1 MTFSD
6 ETLMAFADDELDS
19 ATRAAVEAAMREDPD
34 IERRVAQHRAMRE
47 KVQLAY
53 AAELDEAP
61 PERLLAAARRMPQ
74 PVGKAAGSVHMAAGS
89 QVRKAAARFRWQPVI
104 SMAASLL
111 IGVGLGYFGQRHSNA
126 ILVENAGGGLVASGV
141 LENALSNQLGSERA
155 PSAPVQIGLT
165 FMAKSGDYCRTFT
178 MTAPASPAGVACR
191 RADGWQV
198 QVLAQ
203 ASGVVAGDESAAT
216 YRTAGSGLSPV
227 ILDAVQQ
234 QIAGEPL
241 DQNAEIAARQQG
253 WRPSGQ

>member
-1 MTFSD
+1 
-6 ETLMAFADDELDS
+6 
-19 ATRAAVEAAMREDPD
+19 
-34 IERRVAQHRAMRE
+34 
-47 KVQLAY
+47 
-53 AAELDEAP
+53 
-61 PERLLAAARRMPQ
+61 
-74 PVGKAAGSVHMAAGS
+74 
-89 QVRKAAARFRWQPVI
+89 
-104 SMAASLL
+104 
-111 IGVGLGYFGQRHSNA
+111 LGYFGQRHSNA

>member
-1 MTFSD
+1 MTFSE

-19 ATRAAVEAAMREDPD
+19 ATRAAVEAAMRDDPE

-47 KVQLAY
+47 KFQLAY

-61 PERLLAAARRMPQ
+61 PERLLAAARRIPL
-74 PVGKAAGSVHMAAGS
+74 PVRDTAGPVRGAAGAA
-89 QVRKAAARFRWQPVI
+89 RKAAERFRWQPMM

-111 IGVGLGYFGQRHSNA
+111 IGVGLGYFVQYHSSA

-141 LENALSNQLGSERA
+141 LAKALSNQLGSERTL
-155 PSAPVQIGLT
+155 SAPVQIGLS
-165 FMAKSGDYCRTFT
+165 FVAKSGDYCRTFT
-178 MTAPASPAGVACR
+178 MTAMASPAGLACR
-191 RADGWQV
+191 RADGWQI

-203 ASGVVAGDESAAT
+203 SSGVAAGDESAAT
-216 YRTAGSGLSPV
+216 YRTAGSALAPV

-241 DQNAEIAARQQG
+241 DQNAEIAARRQG
-253 WRPSGQ
+253 WRSSGH

>member
-34 IERRVAQHRAMRE
+34 LERRVAQHRAMRE
-47 KVQLAY
+47 RFQLAY

-61 PERLLAAARRMPQ
+61 PERLLAAALGIPRP
-74 PVGKAAGSVHMAAGS
+74 
-89 QVRKAAARFRWQPVI
+89 VRKAAAQFRWQPVMQ
-104 SMAASLL
+104 MAASLL
-111 IGVGLGYFGQRHSNA
+111 IGVGLGYFVQRHSSA
-126 ILVENAGGGLVASGV
+126 ILVENAGGGLVAGGV
-141 LENALSNQLGSERA
+141 LAKALSNQLSNERI

-178 MTAPASPAGVACR
+178 LAAAAPSAGVACR
-191 RADGWQV
+191 RPDDWQI

-203 ASGVVAGDESAAT
+203 PSGVAAGDESATT
-216 YRTAGSGLSPV
+216 YRTAGSALPAV

-253 WRPSGQ
+253 WRPSGR

>member
-53 AAELDEAP
+53 AAELDETP
-61 PERLLAAARRMPQ
+61 SERLLAVARRMPQ
-74 PVGKAAGSVHMAAGS
+74 PVGKAAGSPVH
-89 QVRKAAARFRWQPVI
+89 KAPERFRWQPMM

-111 IGVGLGYFGQRHSNA
+111 IGVGLGYLVQRHSSA
-126 ILVENAGGGLVASGV
+126 ILVENAGGLVASGV
-141 LENALSNQLGSERA
+141 LAKALSNQLSSERT

-165 FMAKSGDYCRTFT
+165 FTAKSGDYCRTFT
-178 MTAPASPAGVACR
+178 MAAAASSAGVACR
-191 RADGWQV
+191 RPDGWQV

-203 ASGVVAGDESAAT
+203 ASGGPAGDESAAT
-216 YRTAGSGLSPV
+216 YRTAGSALSPV

-253 WRPSGQ
+253 WLASGH

>member
-6 ETLMAFADDELDS
+6 ETLMAFADGELDS
-19 ATRAAVEAAMREDPD
+19 ATRTAVEEAMREDPG

-47 KVQLAY
+47 KVRLAY
-53 AAELDEAP
+53 AAELDEEP
-61 PERLLAAARRMPQ
+61 PQRLLAAARQIPQ
-74 PVGKAAGSVHMAAGS
+74 AVHTTAGPA
-89 QVRKAAARFRWQPVI
+89 RKAAARFRWQPTM

-111 IGVGLGYFGQRHSNA
+111 IGVGLGYFVQRHSSA
-126 ILVENAGGGLVASGV
+126 ILVENAGGLVASGV
-141 LENALSNQLGSERA
+141 LAKALSNQLSSERTR
-155 PSAPVQIGLT
+155 SAPVQIGLT

-178 MTAPASPAGVACR
+178 MAAAASSAGVACR
-191 RADGWQV
+191 RPDGWQV

-203 ASGVVAGDESAAT
+203 ASGGAPGDETAAT
-216 YRTAGSGLSPV
+216 YRTAGSALSPV

-253 WRPSGQ
+253 WRASGH

>member
-19 ATRAAVEAAMREDPD
+19 ATRAAVEEAMLEDPD

-47 KVQLAY
+47 KVGLAY

-61 PERLLAAARRMPQ
+61 PERLLAAARRIPL
-74 PVGKAAGSVHMAAGS
+74 PVRDTAGP
-89 QVRKAAARFRWQPVI
+89 VRKAAERFRWQSMM

-111 IGVGLGYFGQRHSNA
+111 IGVGLGYFVQRHSSA

-141 LENALSNQLGSERA
+141 LAKALSNQLGSERTL
-155 PSAPVQIGLT
+155 SAPVQIGLS

-178 MTAPASPAGVACR
+178 MTAVASPAGVACR
-191 RADGWQV
+191 RAEGWRI

-203 ASGVVAGDESAAT
+203 SSGVAGGDESAAT
-216 YRTAGSGLSPV
+216 YRTAGSALVPV

-241 DQNAEIAARQQG
+241 DQNAEIAARRQG
-253 WRPSGQ
+253 WRSSGP

>member
-6 ETLMAFADDELDS
+6 ETLMAFADGELDS
-19 ATRAAVEAAMREDPD
+19 ATRAAVEEAMREDPG

-47 KVQLAY
+47 KVRLAY
-53 AAELDEAP
+53 AAELDEVP
-61 PERLLAAARRMPQ
+61 PQRLLAAARQIP
-74 PVGKAAGSVHMAAGS
+74 PAVHTTAVHTTAGPA
-89 QVRKAAARFRWQPVI
+89 RKAAPRFRWQPAM

-111 IGVGLGYFGQRHSNA
+111 IGVGLGYFVQRHSSA
-126 ILVENAGGGLVASGV
+126 ILVENAGGLVASGV
-141 LENALSNQLGSERA
+141 LAKALSNQLSSERT

-165 FMAKSGDYCRTFT
+165 FMAKSRDYCRTFT
-178 MTAPASPAGVACR
+178 MAAAASSAGVACR
-191 RADGWQV
+191 RPDGWQV

-203 ASGVVAGDESAAT
+203 APGGAAGDESAAT
-216 YRTAGSGLSPV
+216 YRTAGSALSPV

-253 WRPSGQ
+253 WLASGR